1 MLALVK
7 TPHTEIVLN
16 GDGAQEIIDLLR
28 SRFSVQIL
36 NPPDSLPDDEELVNI
51 NDTDWWKNHA
61 HRALAGARLK
71 AGLTQK
77 QLAEKTGLRQTVI
90 SEYENGRRRM
100 TMKTARKFAAALDT
114 FPEKFMM

>member
-28 SRFSVQIL
+28 SRFTVQVL
-36 NPPDSLPDDEELVNI
+36 NPAEDEELVSI
-51 NDTDWWKNHA
+51 NDTDWWRDHA
-61 HRALAGARLK
+61 HRVLAGARLK

-90 SEYENGRRRM
+90 SEYENGKRRM
-100 TMKTARKFAAALDT
+100 TMKMARKFAAALGT
-114 FPEKFMM
+114 FPEKFVR

>member
-28 SRFSVQIL
+28 SRFPVQIL
-36 NPPDSLPDDEELVNI
+36 TPSDSLPDDEELVNI
-51 NDTDWWKNHA
+51 NDTDWWRKRKHYV
-61 HRALAGARLK
+61 LAGARLK

-77 QLAEKTGLRQTVI
+77 QLAAKTGIRQTVI
-90 SEYENGRRRM
+90 SEYENGKRRM
-100 TMKTARKFAAALDT
+100 TMRVARKFAAALNT
-114 FPEKFMM
+114 FPEKFMI